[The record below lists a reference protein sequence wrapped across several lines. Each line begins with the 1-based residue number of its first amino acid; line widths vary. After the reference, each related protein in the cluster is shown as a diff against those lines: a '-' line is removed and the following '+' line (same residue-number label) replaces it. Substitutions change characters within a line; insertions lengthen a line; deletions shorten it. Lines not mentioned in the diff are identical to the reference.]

1 MFCPGHAD
9 RNGKAEL
16 RSHAPPDGAGD
27 FSGRTE
33 QMRAARNVGKGLVD
47 GDAFDERCE
56 IADHVDGG
64 VAQPLVFPKM
74 SADEDEL
81 RTQLAR
87 LPARHAAA
95 HAESP
100 GFVGSGK
107 HDSAADGNGLAA
119 QRRVKQL
126 LYRGIKGVQVRMQ
139 DGGHGC
145 QPDRYP
151 QRFEVCSRART

>member
-1 MFCPGHAD
+1 MVSTPIFSS
-9 RNGKAEL
+9 
-16 RSHAPPDGAGD
+16 RSFVAGPTPHI
-27 FSGRTE
+27 SST
-33 QMRAARNVGKGLVD
+33 
-47 GDAFDERCE
+47 
-56 IADHVDGG
+56 
-64 VAQPLVFPKM
+64 AQPCVFPKI
-74 SADEDEL
+74 SAGDEGL
-81 RTQLAR
+81 RTRLAR

-145 QPDRYP
+145 HPDRYP
-151 QRFEVCSRART
+151 LRFEVALE